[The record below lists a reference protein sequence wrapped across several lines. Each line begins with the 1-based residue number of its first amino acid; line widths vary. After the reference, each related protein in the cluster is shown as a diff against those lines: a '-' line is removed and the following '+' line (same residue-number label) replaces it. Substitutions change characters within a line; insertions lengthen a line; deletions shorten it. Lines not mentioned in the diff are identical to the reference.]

1 MPDLDFTGLSEAA
14 RAAFR
19 PQFAEVVRRAA
30 RRRRTVRL
38 AGATLS
44 AAAVTLAGFAT
55 VGLPGPDR
63 TWIGGSA
70 LEPPRTPDF
79 VPTPGGTPAPGEVR
93 SNAGPVVVGDL
104 DHLYV
109 RWQDCRSADD
119 CALMVAATEDGGTTW
134 RSHPL
139 PVGRNAMVDLRAVA
153 PRVLVAWAQDDQG
166 NEGSPGQT
174 WHASTDAGAT
184 WHDVSPATVDVFPP
198 GWRVL
203 DDFEF
208 LHGGVTAVDPVTG
221 AVASLPSSPLEMSRA
236 VSGLP
241 PEAGLWVSGYV
252 DTVTTQTTDNTGG
265 VGYGRT
271 TGTGSAVAVSRDGG
285 RTWERQV
292 FPEELVASSEGDL
305 AAAAIATEDGQT
317 VYAVGRVAGMLG
329 VYRSVDGGRHWQRT
343 AARQEVGD
351 LTIRAALGP
360 GGRLVIQAGPE
371 GDQPPL
377 LFESVDG
384 GATVRPIP
392 AGPGA
397 SAVLV
402 PGGYAQPGWPWSSGA
417 WLSPDGMQWSYVD
430 PPEVP

>member
-1 MPDLDFTGLSEAA
+1 MPDLDFTGLAEAA

-19 PQFAEVVRRAA
+19 PQFSDVVRREA

-38 AGATLS
+38 TGAALS
-44 AAAVTLAGFAT
+44 AAVLAVAGVAT
-55 VGLPGPDR
+55 VALPGSDR
-63 TWIGGSA
+63 TGIGGGPVF
-70 LEPPRTPDF
+70 EPHRTPDF
-79 VPTPGGTPAPGEVR
+79 IPTPGGTPAPGEVR
-93 SNAGPVVVGDL
+93 SKTGAMVVGDL

-109 RWQDCRSADD
+109 RWHDCRSADD
-119 CALMVAATEDGGTTW
+119 CTLMVAATEDGGATW

-153 PRVLVAWAQDDQG
+153 PRVLVAWAQDDVA
-166 NEGSPGQT
+166 EGQPDQT
-174 WHASTDAGAT
+174 WHASTDGGAT
-184 WHDVSPATVDVFPP
+184 WHDVQPETVDAFPA

-208 LHGGVTAVDPVTG
+208 LHGGITAVDPVTG
-221 AVASLPSSPLEMSRA
+221 AVASLPRGPLEMARA

-241 PEAGLWVSGYV
+241 PDAGLWVSGYV
-252 DTVTTQTTDNTGG
+252 DTVTTQTTDNTGAAT
-265 VGYGRT
+265 YGRT

-305 AAAAIATEDGQT
+305 AAAAIATEDGRT
-317 VYAVGRVAGMLG
+317 VYAVGRVAGVLRI
-329 VYRSVDGGRHWQRT
+329 YRSVDGGQHWQGTPVR
-343 AARQEVGD
+343 REVGN

-371 GDQPPL
+371 GDQAPL

-384 GATVRPIP
+384 GLTIRPIP

-397 SAVLV
+397 TAVLV
-402 PGGYAQPGWPWSSGA
+402 PGGYAQSGWPWSSGA
-417 WLSPDGMQWSYVD
+417 WLSMDGMQWSYVD